1 MRTVLEVD
9 ISSEVSAPP
18 GIMEA
23 DICIKRHPVFDFRL
37 ILVFCTAVRQEP
49 LKQSVSFLRHDFVNR
64 GEANKDY
71 THLNF
76 KGGKR
81 LAELYYKA
89 ILAGVENYKRR
100 MDAEEGDDE

>member
-1 MRTVLEVD
+1 MGGEG
-9 ISSEVSAPP
+9 SMA
-18 GIMEA
+18 
-23 DICIKRHPVFDFRL
+23 
-37 ILVFCTAVRQEP
+37 
-49 LKQSVSFLRHDFVNR
+49 DFVNR